1 MSEIKIVKKILSFKT
16 IAVVGMSPNPE
27 RPSHYVSLYLQ
38 NHGYKLIPVNPSQT
52 EIIGLKCYASLLD
65 INERVDIVDVFRRS
79 EYVNLIAQ
87 EALQIK
93 AKALWLQ
100 DNVISLEAK
109 KLAEKNNL
117 LFIMNDCILRRHRQ
131 MFNA

>member
-1 MSEIKIVKKILSFKT
+1 MTDTKIVKKILSFKT

-38 NHGYKLIPVNPSQT
+38 DNGYKIIPINPSQT
-52 EIIGLKCYASLLD
+52 EIVGLKCYASLLD
-65 INERVDIVDVFRRS
+65 INEKVEIVNVFRRP
-79 EYVNLIAQ
+79 EYVLSIAQ

-100 DNVISLEAK
+100 DTVISLEVK

-117 LFIMNDCILRRHRQ
+117 LFIMNDCMLRRHRE
-131 MFNA
+131 MFNY